1 MKKIC
6 IVFGTRPEIIKLS
19 YIIKELKKRNL
30 KYFLINSNQHY
41 DKNMSRQFLK
51 ELKIG
56 KIKYEFNKTIQSKFV
71 SKFYNKCFEII
82 KYEKPNTVIVQGD
95 TNSSM
100 IGAFACKKV
109 SKETNKKIKLIH
121 VEAGLR
127 SYDARMP
134 EEINRIAID
143 HISDVLI
150 VPTTIQKKNLLKE
163 KINKKIYV
171 FGNTISDSVDYYK
184 KRLENNKTNLGKYFL
199 ITLHRREL
207 LTNIYAL
214 KRLIF
219 IIQKLSLKFNV
230 NIFFP
235 IHPFTKKILKKNKIK
250 LHKNIITKKPLG
262 YFEFLSLINNSA
274 FILSD
279 SGGIQEEACIL
290 GRPLITLRKNTERP
304 ETLKIKSNHMAFL
317 NFKQIEKIISKN
329 IFKKTKWK
337 NPYGNKV
344 SKKIV
349 NIL

>member
-19 YIIKELKKRNL
+19 YIIKELKKRKFN
-30 KYFLINSNQHY
+30 YFLINSNQHY
-41 DKNMSRQFLK
+41 DKNMSRQFLN

-56 KIKYEFNKTIQSKFV
+56 KIKYEFKNTNQTNFV
-71 SKFYNKCFEII
+71 NKFYKRCCEII
-82 KYEKPNTVIVQGD
+82 KYEKPNIVIVQGD

-100 IGAFACKKV
+100 VGAFACKKV
-109 SKETNKKIKLIH
+109 SIETNKKIKLIH

-127 SYDARMP
+127 SYDARML

-143 HISDVLI
+143 HMSDILI
-150 VPTTIQKKNLLKE
+150 APTKIQKNNLLKE
-163 KINKKIYV
+163 KIKKKIYV
-171 FGNTISDSVDYYK
+171 LGNTISDSVDYFK
-184 KRLENNKTNLGKYFL
+184 KRLKKNKHNLGKYFL

-207 LTNIYAL
+207 LTNIHAL
-214 KRLIF
+214 RKLIF
-219 IIQKLSLKFNV
+219 IIQKLSLRFNV

-250 LHKNIITKKPLG
+250 LHKNIITKKPVG
-262 YFEFLSLINNSA
+262 YFEFLNLINNST

-304 ETLKIKSNHMAFL
+304 ETLKIKSNHLAFL
-317 NFKQIEKIISKN
+317 SFKQIEKMILKN
-329 IFKKTKWK
+329 IFKKNNWE
-337 NPYGNKV
+337 NPYGNQV
-344 SKKIV
+344 SKKIID
-349 NIL
+349 IL